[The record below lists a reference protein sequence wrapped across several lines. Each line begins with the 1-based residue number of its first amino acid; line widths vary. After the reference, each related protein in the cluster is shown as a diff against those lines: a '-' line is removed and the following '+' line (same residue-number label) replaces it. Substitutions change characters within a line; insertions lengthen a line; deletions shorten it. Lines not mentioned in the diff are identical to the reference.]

1 MLPQSKG
8 KIFLADERGLNQ
20 LDWFR
25 SYNTFNFGK
34 YYNEH
39 KTPFGALY
47 VLNEDTLA
55 PGRSIT
61 MEVEEDS
68 DIILIPVVGA
78 VTWRDSAGNT
88 ALTGASQSL
97 YYSAPKGTGIT
108 ISNPYEDALVN
119 FLQIWI
125 KRPATAASLQLCDFD
140 LNNHKDRLFPIFN
153 NRILLGQFN
162 GRAETTLPLPPGANG
177 LFVFVIQGAF
187 EVQYRL
193 MHAKD
198 GLALWDLQEIALEA
212 LSNEAIVLVVPIP
225 AHMQP

>member
-1 MLPQSKG
+1 MLAQSKG

-25 SYNTFNFGK
+25 SYNTFNFGS

-39 KTPFGALY
+39 KTPFGGLY

-55 PGRSIT
+55 AGRSIS
-61 MEVEEDS
+61 MQVEENA

-78 VTWRDSAGNT
+78 LAWRDNAGNT
-88 ALTGASQSL
+88 ALAAAGQSL
-97 YYSAPKGTGIT
+97 YYSAPKGCSIS

-119 FLQIWI
+119 FLQLWI
-125 KRPATAASLQLCDFD
+125 KRPASTTAATLQLCDFD
-140 LNNHKDRLFPIFN
+140 LNNHKDRLLPIFH
-153 NRILLGQFN
+153 NRIFLGQFN
-162 GRAETTLPLPPGANG
+162 GRAETRLPLPPGAQG

-193 MHAKD
+193 MNAKD
-198 GLALWDLQEIALEA
+198 GLALWEVREIELEA
-212 LSNEAIVLVVPIP
+212 LSNEAIIVVVSC
-225 AHMQP
+225 